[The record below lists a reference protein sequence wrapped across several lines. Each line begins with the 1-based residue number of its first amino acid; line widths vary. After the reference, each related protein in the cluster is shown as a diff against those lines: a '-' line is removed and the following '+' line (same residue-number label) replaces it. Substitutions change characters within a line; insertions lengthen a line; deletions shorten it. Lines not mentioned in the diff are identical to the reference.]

1 MTKVSAMRDPSVAPI
16 VGASAELVYQLGLRD
31 PIAVVRTLARAL
43 KHQTPGAKQMA
54 VSHLADLLHGAEP
67 GCMAQVAGEL
77 ARRYVERPS
86 NAA

>member
-1 MTKVSAMRDPSVAPI
+1 MRDPAFAPLIGAAGEI
-16 VGASAELVYQLGLRD
+16 VFQLATRD
-31 PIAVVRTLARAL
+31 PLAVVRSLARAL
-43 KHQTPGAKQMA
+43 KSQTAGAKQTA
-54 VSHLADLLHGAEP
+54 VSQLADLLHGAEP